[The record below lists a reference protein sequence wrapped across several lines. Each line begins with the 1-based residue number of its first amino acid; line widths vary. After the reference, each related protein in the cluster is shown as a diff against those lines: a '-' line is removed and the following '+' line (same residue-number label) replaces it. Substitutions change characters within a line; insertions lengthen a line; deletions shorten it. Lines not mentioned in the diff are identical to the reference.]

1 MFRKKI
7 EPLCKKCISKKLLLE
22 LTKECLFTGGGNLI
36 VALWMDQYLRSFQI
50 NTCVKWNLMLYP
62 PCMFHTR
69 YVDDTFVHR
78 KKYMRDT
85 LFDGL
90 NSYRQNIKLTRE
102 VNSLKFLDKELIRKL
117 KKKTNKFAVH
127 WSSQIPTR

>member
-1 MFRKKI
+1 
-7 EPLCKKCISKKLLLE
+7 
-22 LTKECLFTGGGNLI
+22 
-36 VALWMDQYLRSFQI
+36 
-50 NTCVKWNLMLYP
+50 
-62 PCMFHTR
+62 MFHTR

-78 KKYMRDT
+78 KKHMRDT

-127 WSSQIPTR
+127 WSSKIPTR